1 MHIRPPS
8 VANARPPERERSSD
22 DAAVRPATRRRM
34 NPPDAALEGLAALRP
49 QPVPPAQSVPPTQ
62 PGTSAPPPAAKP
74 VFDRDLAWTHYPE
87 LTQYLQE
94 REDALGLNTVSQT
107 WDINDIDHMESLVEG
122 LNLADPGLKLDYYQE
137 LWSDDASVAAIHTAA
152 LAERL
157 QAELGKGGA
166 WRAVV
171 DYGEHR
177 NAISVQCSASSNDVS
192 IVLVDSTTE
201 NSAHTAHVR
210 QRWADVLN
218 EISAAA
224 QARLGPDTPPV
235 RVHMALLSSGVQ
247 KAPEGC
253 CIFALSAAKKM
264 ASEGA
269 IRELHTRTLDD
280 VAQGRA
286 QPGVEWQDA
295 SPRLPPAFFKH
306 ATSRAVVEEYLKV
319 LSQRDPAAAQASV
332 NKHGKTLLQRYDD
345 NFVQR
350 DDLIE
355 EKKVSYSM
363 SYEEKRIEMIKT
375 ALTHLTAKPPQ
386 DAEAQSTS
394 ARGR

>member
-1 MHIRPPS
+1 MHIRPPLPS
-8 VANARPPERERSSD
+8 VANAGPPERERSPD
-22 DAAVRPATRRRM
+22 DTAERPATRRRM

-49 QPVPPAQSVPPTQ
+49 PPVPSTRS
-62 PGTSAPPPAAKP
+62 GTSAPPHSAKP

-87 LTQYLQE
+87 LTLYLQE
-94 REDALGLNTVSQT
+94 REDALGSNTMSQT
-107 WDINDIDHMESLVEG
+107 WDINDIDHMELLVEG

-137 LWSDDASVAAIHTAA
+137 LWNDDASVAALHTAA
-152 LAERL
+152 LAERV
-157 QAELGKGGA
+157 QAELGQGGA
-166 WRAVV
+166 WRAIV
-171 DYGEHR
+171 DYGHHR

-218 EISAAA
+218 EITAAA
-224 QARLGPDTPPV
+224 QARLGPDAPPV
-235 RVHMALLSSGVQ
+235 RLHMSLLSTHAQ
-247 KAPEGC
+247 KGPEGC

-295 SPRLPPAFFKH
+295 GPRLPPAFYKH
-306 ATSRAVVEEYLKV
+306 ATSRPVLEDYLKV
-319 LSQRDPAAAQASV
+319 LGQRDPVAAQASV

-345 NFVQR
+345 NFVR
-350 DDLIE
+350 RNDPVA
-355 EKKVSYSM
+355 KKEISSSM
-363 SYEEKRIEMIKT
+363 SYEKKRIEMIKT
-375 ALTHLTAKPPQ
+375 ALAHLTAKPPQ
-386 DAEAQSTS
+386 KADTS
-394 ARGR
+394 AAAHSPIP